1 MEVKRVLIEIVLVIS
16 LLLLVAGL
24 VSVFNT
30 LIPPESAGLLGGVIG
45 VSSVQVLVGRLKFL

>member
-45 VSSVQVLVGRLKFL
+45 VSSVQVLV

>member
-1 MEVKRVLIEIVLVIS
+1 MEVKRVLIEIVLVIL

-30 LIPPESAGLLGGVIG
+30 LIPPESAGLLGGVMEGKLCPGIG
-45 VSSVQVLVGRLKFL
+45 RTVKIL